1 MWPPRSLSSGTYR
14 GKAFYVVGVGILTIC
29 ETDTEDSEKP
39 SILESDAVI
48 WEDGVPRFRMEVLG
62 NSIWA
67 IRKAEEAQEP

>member
-1 MWPPRSLSSGTYR
+1 
-14 GKAFYVVGVGILTIC
+14 VGILTIC